1 MKNSTKNQ
9 IEGKILEQKGKLKEV
24 AGILTDKPELELKG
38 SSEKVAGKIQKKIG
52 EVQRVLED

>member
-24 AGILTDKPELELKG
+24 AGILTDKPELERKG

-52 EVQRVLED
+52 EVQQVLED